1 MGDGVDYP
9 AEVLRGTAKALYC
22 KIQVTKTSSVD
33 MWIPKSVIH
42 EDSEIHDETTRTG
55 KLVLKQWWAVKEGLL

>member
-9 AEVLRGTAKALYC
+9 AVVLRSTAKALYC
-22 KIQVTKTSSVD
+22 TIQVTKTSSVD

-42 EDSEIHDETTRTG
+42 ADSEIHDDTVQTG